1 VASALLVAAGAGLVS
16 KRACLH
22 LGRAVILLEHSD
34 SLRAGCLGRLSDT
47 VI

>member
-1 VASALLVAAGAGLVS
+1 MASALLVAAGAGLVS

-34 SLRAGCLGRLSDT
+34 SLRAGRLGRLSDT